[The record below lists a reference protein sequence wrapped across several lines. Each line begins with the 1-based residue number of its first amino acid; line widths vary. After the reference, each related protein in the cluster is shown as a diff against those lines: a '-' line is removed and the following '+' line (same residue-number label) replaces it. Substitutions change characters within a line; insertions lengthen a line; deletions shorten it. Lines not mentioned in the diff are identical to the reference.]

1 MKRKLSVIFILI
13 LFLSFSFY
21 CKKKVAPSREDIGS
35 MLKLLPRNAIG
46 MVFLNVQKISH
57 TEFFEKSITK
67 EQEKPGKYQ
76 QFIKDWGIDPK
87 KDVYYIAIAV
97 TGEEAIEKK
106 PEAVAIARLN
116 YSKDLIINNLKKEG
130 FEIQEVKYEGMTI
143 YGGIDKKNKKTKM
156 VFLDKDHI
164 VVGSEGSLKSII
176 DLYKGK
182 GENIYKNAKLM
193 DLMKDIN
200 QASFL
205 WGCFL
210 IPEKALKKAT
220 TKNPQAKIF
229 ESIESSSFFID
240 YENKKYSGQLNLFSS
255 DETKNKQIV
264 DFLNGIKAMI
274 GMGKA
279 QDPDFQELL
288 ENIKISAGPTG
299 INFTVELAEDLL
311 MRLREK
317 SKKEK

>member
-1 MKRKLSVIFILI
+1 MKRKLLVIFILI

-21 CKKKVAPSREDIGS
+21 CKKKVAPVKEDISG
-35 MLKLLPRNAIG
+35 MLELLPQNAIG
-46 MVFLNVQKISH
+46 VVFVNVQKISH
-57 TEFFEKSITK
+57 TEFFDKSIEKEKEKS
-67 EQEKPGKYQ
+67 EKYQ
-76 QFIKDWGIDPK
+76 QFIKSWGIDPK

-97 TGEEAIEKK
+97 TGEKTVEKK
-106 PEAVAIARLN
+106 PEAVAIARLSYN
-116 YSKDLIINNLKKEG
+116 KDLIINNLKKEG
-130 FEIQEVKYEGMTI
+130 FEIKEEKYGGMTI
-143 YGGIDKKNKKTKM
+143 FGGVDKKNKKTKM
-156 VFLDKDHI
+156 AFLDKNHI
-164 VVGSEGSLKSII
+164 VVGSEGGLKSVI

-182 GENIYKNAKLM
+182 GENIYKNTKLT

-210 IPEKALKKAT
+210 IPEKALKEAT

-229 ESIESSSFFID
+229 ESIESTSFFID

-288 ENIKISAGPTG
+288 GNINISGGPTG
-299 INFTVELAEDLL
+299 INFTVELTEDLL